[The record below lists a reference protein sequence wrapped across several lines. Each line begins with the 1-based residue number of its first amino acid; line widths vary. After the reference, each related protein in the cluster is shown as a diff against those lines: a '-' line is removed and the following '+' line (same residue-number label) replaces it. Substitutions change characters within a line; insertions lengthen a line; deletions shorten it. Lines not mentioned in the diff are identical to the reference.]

1 MVEIEVVFAAEDRQV
16 LLGVKV
22 AEGTSLREAVRASG
36 IAAHFPDV
44 DLADCPLGIFGKVV
58 VDAGARCV
66 QAGDRIEIYR
76 PLLADPKEVLGYA
89 SFGDW
94 RPFDGF
100 RHTVEHSVYV
110 LRRSLRRH
118 FQQPMLRQKI

>member
-22 AEGTSLREAVRASG
+22 AEGTSLREAVQASG

-76 PLLADPKEVLGYA
+76 PLLADPKEV
-89 SFGDW
+89 
-94 RPFDGF
+94 R
-100 RHTVEHSVYV
+100 R
-110 LRRSLRRH
+110 LRAAKAALA
-118 FQQPMLRQKI
+118 RQTNS